1 MIKLGKRMLISGFTV
16 CSSLV
21 LAFQVVLPV
30 AGMEQMADP
39 ESEGTGIGWMEE
51 YSDTEARYG
60 TLALRA
66 DAFEGFH
73 GKISIRI
80 RRGMNGR
87 TWETVLTGDNLYLDN
102 LHIPV
107 GDYVVTELSAVSE
120 GREFDC
126 SAEPEDIPISE
137 DNVTVCKIQVEPGSV
152 YRLPDE
158 EAVSNT
164 GEVQEPV
171 WTDAGDSIGSGSSAG
186 STDAVETE
194 AQTTAGSFMEDGME
208 YTGTESPGSRA
219 GILGNLSPLLLV
231 GLLGISGCAGS
242 FFYVWR
248 QNRRGR

>member
-21 LAFQVVLPV
+21 LAFQAVLPA

-137 DNVTVCKIQVEPGSV
+137 DNVTVCKIRVEPGSV

-171 WTDAGDSIGSGSSAG
+171 WTDAEDSIGSA
-186 STDAVETE
+186 DVVKTE

-208 YTGTESPGSRA
+208 YTDAERPDSRT

>member
-1 MIKLGKRMLISGFTV
+1 MIKLGKRMFISGFTV

-80 RRGMNGR
+80 RKGMNGL

-107 GDYVVTELSAVSE
+107 GDYMVTELSAVSE

-137 DNVTVCKIQVEPGSV
+137 DNVTVCASVSTASVLPAELPLPMESPTSVHTGSCT
-152 YRLPDE
+152 
-158 EAVSNT
+158 S
-164 GEVQEPV
+164 PV
-171 WTDAGDSIGSGSSAG
+171 FETSSSSGS
-186 STDAVETE
+186 
-194 AQTTAGSFMEDGME
+194 
-208 YTGTESPGSRA
+208 R
-219 GILGNLSPLLLV
+219 
-231 GLLGISGCAGS
+231 
-242 FFYVWR
+242 
-248 QNRRGR
+248 

>member
-21 LAFQVVLPV
+21 LAFQAVLPV

-87 TWETVLTGDNLYLDN
+87 TCEIVLTGDNLYLDN

-137 DNVTVCKIQVEPGSV
+137 DNVTVCKIRVEPGSV

-158 EAVSNT
+158 EAISNT

-171 WTDAGDSIGSGSSAG
+171 WTDAEDSIGSA
-186 STDAVETE
+186 DVVKTE

-208 YTGTESPGSRA
+208 YTGAESPDSRT